1 MPIVIES
8 RQQAERVQSA
18 AIWMVPDGTAYGEGA
33 ATSGKDAQPTLEEAK
48 KVGKFLGTLAKWRV
62 QQEFKTLTKMGANP
76 DTQRYE
82 SRDIKI
88 LDKVKVLF
96 SSQDVVPEAVA
107 LEWGMEELPAVG
119 EAAKPFVLGGGTM
132 RGWLYVETYDHLRT
146 HGEDGNMAEVVMRG
160 DLGLADT
167 PEHTNE
173 LDTYNWE
180 FMPTVI
186 PADGFKNVGLESLS

>member
-1 MPIVIES
+1 MPIIIES

-18 AIWMVPDGTAYGEGA
+18 AIWMVPDGTAYGDGDSM
-33 ATSGKDAQPTLEEAK
+33 SGKDAQPTLEEAK
-48 KVGKFLGTLAKWRV
+48 KAGKFLGTLAKWRV

-76 DTQRYE
+76 ETQRYE

-107 LEWGMEELPAVG
+107 LEWGMEGLPAVG
-119 EAAKPFVLGGGTM
+119 ETAKPFALGGGTV
-132 RGWLYVETYDHLRT
+132 RCWLYLETYDHLRT

-160 DLGLADT
+160 DLGLSDT
-167 PEHTNE
+167 SEHTNE

-186 PADGFKNVGLESLS
+186 PADGFKNVGFDLGI